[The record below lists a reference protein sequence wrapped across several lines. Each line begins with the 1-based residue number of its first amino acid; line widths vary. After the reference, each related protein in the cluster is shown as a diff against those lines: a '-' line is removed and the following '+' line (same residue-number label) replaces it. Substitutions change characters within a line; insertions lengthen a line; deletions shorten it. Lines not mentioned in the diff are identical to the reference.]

1 MRINVLLGQIL
12 LFLGGSMGSA
22 VAAGHM
28 FHLPVHQQTP
38 STGSSSGS
46 DTLTSSNPSSPTGS
60 GSNETSNP
68 SGMNSGSNETS
79 SPSGTNSSSDDT
91 SSPTGTNTPT
101 NTSSPTGTSSPA
113 PTSTPTGTGTPT
125 AAILAAAS
133 EALNAS
139 RSLWLSATAT
149 EGEGTGTQD
158 DPIDVSTAA
167 KFDAFWAAQFNDHA
181 SQGTDSALFT
191 LLPGSYHTVTGIPM
205 LPGWKLNGAGQD
217 STTIQGPSV
226 VTYPS
231 AESKIA
237 TFFSV
242 ITNPLGG
249 SDCAVEHLTLDGNTL
264 GQSTAVTSAFVMP
277 APGQSVA
284 VSVLSTNNLATGKWV
299 YIQDTA
305 MTNGIQKWWGV
316 AEVKAINGKQV
327 ILQNAENSLGG
338 SVTGQTVAGSPTVL
352 NVSSTANLVQNQSIT
367 STAFPDSTTVN
378 YVPSSNQVVLTH
390 NATTTGAVTLN
401 YAPVFTSNVSGIVLG
416 TAHLFPYCS
425 QDGIQHLY
433 GHNMVVESVTV
444 QDVGVP
450 FYEGPAGIWLD
461 SLAPGINGNNSI
473 DSCTVKDFFGIFGW
487 PIFFSSNNSTNS
499 PAEQAEAGT
508 YIEGSVTNNVVEG
521 NGYYQGI
528 GMFGVANTTF
538 SGNNVTNCANPFFC
552 DTGYNTGITITK
564 NVFVG
569 NNPMRVG
576 AGCVYSN
583 STISDNTVTVNQSFC
598 AGIAIVL
605 NDQNITVTGNTVTGA
620 EGTDHVTGIYVQG
633 PGINDI
639 IVSGNIIDSSLSNV
653 ASPEYGIE
661 SGNIDQNGNLVL
673 VGLQNQN

>member
-1 MRINVLLGQIL
+1 MRINLLLGQIL

-38 STGSSSGS
+38 STSSSSGS
-46 DTLTSSNPSSPTGS
+46 DTSTNPSSPTG
-60 GSNETSNP
+60 
-68 SGMNSGSNETS
+68 SGSNETS

-91 SSPTGTNTPT
+91 SSPTGTNTPTNTSSPTSTNTPT

-231 AESKIA
+231 ALSKVA
-237 TFFSV
+237 NFFSA
-242 ITNPLGG
+242 ITDPMGG
-249 SDCAVEHLTLDGNTL
+249 SDCAVEHLTLDGNAL
-264 GQSTAVTSAFVMP
+264 GLSTAVTAAFVMP

-284 VSVLSTNNLATGKWV
+284 VSVASTNNLAIGKWV
-299 YIQDTA
+299 YVQDAA
-305 MTNGIQKWWGV
+305 MTNGIQQWWGV
-316 AEVKAINGKQV
+316 AEVTAINGKE
-327 ILQNAENSLGG
+327 ILLRNAEIPAGG
-338 SVTGQTVAGSPTVL
+338 SVTGVTVAGSSIVS
-352 NVSSTANLVQNQSIT
+352 NVSSTANLVQGQTIT
-367 STAFPDSTTVN
+367 STAFPPANNVVSSA
-378 YVPSSNQVVLTH
+378 PSANQIVLTQ
-390 NATTTGAVTLN
+390 NATTTGTVTLD
-401 YAPVFTSNVSGIVLG
+401 YAPMFTSNVSGVVLS
-416 TAHLFPYCS
+416 TAHLFPYSS
-425 QDGIQHLY
+425 QDGIQNLY
-433 GHNMVVESVTV
+433 GHNMVVEGVTV
-444 QDVGVP
+444 QGMGVP
-450 FYEGPAGIWLD
+450 FYEGPSGIWLN
-461 SLAPGINGNNSI
+461 SLAPGVNSGNMI

-487 PIFFSSNNSTNS
+487 PIYFSSNNSSNS

-508 YIEGSVTNNVVEG
+508 YIEGSVTNNAVEG

-528 GMFGVANTTF
+528 GMFGSAIPPSLETT
-538 SGNNVTNCANPFFC
+538 
-552 DTGYNTGITITK
+552 
-564 NVFVG
+564 
-569 NNPMRVG
+569 
-576 AGCVYSN
+576 
-583 STISDNTVTVNQSFC
+583 
-598 AGIAIVL
+598 
-605 NDQNITVTGNTVTGA
+605 
-620 EGTDHVTGIYVQG
+620 
-633 PGINDI
+633 
-639 IVSGNIIDSSLSNV
+639 
-653 ASPEYGIE
+653 
-661 SGNIDQNGNLVL
+661 
-673 VGLQNQN
+673 